1 MKPELTKDIRY
12 IGVDDL
18 DIDLFEGQYKVP
30 EGISYNSYLILDEK
44 VAVMDTADRRKGDEW
59 HRNLTEALAGR
70 TPDYL
75 VVHHMEPDHAS
86 LIARVAEEFPA
97 LQIVLSAQAQ
107 KMLPQFFDQDLSNR
121 LIQVK
126 EGDSLSLGSHTLHFI
141 LAPMV
146 HWPEVMV
153 SYEDSEKVLFS
164 ADGFGTFGAISENLP
179 WIREARRYFINIVG
193 KYGPSVQGLLKKA
206 AALDIETIAPLHGPV
221 LSDKLEEY
229 IGYYDTW
236 SRYEAEEEGIVIP
249 YASAH
254 GNTKEAALFMA
265 DLLEKAGQKV
275 IPMDLNR
282 EDMAKAVENAFRY
295 DRMILAA
302 ITYDGALFPAM
313 EDFLYHL
320 EIKNFQKRKVGIIEN
335 GSWGP
340 LAGKKMREH
349 LESMKEI
356 EIVEPVVTI
365 RTRRQSK
372 DQAQFEALRDAML

>member
-1 MKPELTKDIRY
+1 MDISEQIRY
-12 IGVDDL
+12 VGCDDRSL
-18 DIDLFEGQYKVP
+18 DLFESQYPIPNGV
-30 EGISYNSYLILDEK
+30 SYNSYVILDEK
-44 VAVMDTADRRKGDEW
+44 IAIMDTVDKRAGEEW
-59 HRNLTEALAGR
+59 LKKVEKLLGEK

-75 VVHHMEPDHAS
+75 VVHHLEPDHSANIGV
-86 LIARVAEEFPA
+86 LADRYPKM
-97 LQIVLSAQAQ
+97 QIVLTAKAAA
-107 KMLPQFFDQDLSNR
+107 MLPQFFDQDLSNR

-179 WIREARRYFINIVG
+179 WIREARRYFINIVV

>member
-1 MKPELTKDIRY
+1 MDISEQIRY
-12 IGVDDL
+12 VGCDDRSL
-18 DIDLFEGQYKVP
+18 DLFESQYPIPNGV
-30 EGISYNSYLILDEK
+30 SYNSYVILDEK
-44 VAVMDTADRRKGDEW
+44 IAIMDTVDKRAGEEW
-59 HRNLTEALAGR
+59 LKKVEKLLGEK

-75 VVHHMEPDHAS
+75 VVHHLEPDHSANIGV
-86 LIARVAEEFPA
+86 LADRYPKM
-97 LQIVLSAQAQ
+97 QIVLTAKAAA
-107 KMLPQFFDQDLSNR
+107 MLPQFFDQDLSNR

-265 DLLEKAGQKV
+265 ELLEKAGQKV

>member
-1 MKPELTKDIRY
+1 MDISEQIRY
-12 IGVDDL
+12 VGCDDRSL
-18 DIDLFEGQYKVP
+18 DLFESQYPIPNGV
-30 EGISYNSYLILDEK
+30 SYNSYVILDEK
-44 VAVMDTADRRKGDEW
+44 IAIMDTVDKRTGEEW
-59 HRNLTEALAGR
+59 LKKVEKLLGEK

-75 VVHHMEPDHAS
+75 VVHHLEPDHSANIGV
-86 LIARVAEEFPA
+86 LADRYPKM
-97 LQIVLSAQAQ
+97 QIVLTAKAAA
-107 KMLPQFFDQDLSNR
+107 MLPQFFDQDLSNR

-221 LSDKLEEY
+221 LSDKLEAY

-265 DLLEKAGQKV
+265 ELLEKAGQKV

>member
-1 MKPELTKDIRY
+1 MDISEQIRY
-12 IGVDDL
+12 VGCDDRSL
-18 DIDLFEGQYKVP
+18 DLFESQYPIPNGV
-30 EGISYNSYLILDEK
+30 SYNSYVILDEK
-44 VAVMDTADRRKGDEW
+44 IAIMDTVDKRAGEEW
-59 HRNLTEALAGR
+59 LKKVEKLLGEK

-75 VVHHMEPDHAS
+75 VVHHLEPDHSANIGV
-86 LIARVAEEFPA
+86 LADRYPKM
-97 LQIVLSAQAQ
+97 QIVLTAKAAA
-107 KMLPQFFDQDLSNR
+107 MLPQFFDQDLSNR

-313 EDFLYHL
+313 EDFLCHL

>member
-1 MKPELTKDIRY
+1 MDISEQIRY
-12 IGVDDL
+12 VGCDDRSL
-18 DIDLFEGQYKVP
+18 DLFESQYPIPNGV
-30 EGISYNSYLILDEK
+30 SYNSYVILDEK
-44 VAVMDTADRRKGDEW
+44 IAIMDTVDKRAGEEW
-59 HRNLTEALAGR
+59 LKKVEKLLCEK

-75 VVHHMEPDHAS
+75 VVHHLEPDHSANIGV
-86 LIARVAEEFPA
+86 LADRYPKM
-97 LQIVLSAQAQ
+97 QIVLTAKAAA
-107 KMLPQFFDQDLSNR
+107 MLPQFFDQDLSNR

-265 DLLEKAGQKV
+265 ELLEKAGQKV

>member
-1 MKPELTKDIRY
+1 MDISEQIRY
-12 IGVDDL
+12 VGCDDRSL
-18 DIDLFEGQYKVP
+18 DLFESQYPIPCGV
-30 EGISYNSYLILDEK
+30 SYNSYVILDEK
-44 VAVMDTADRRKGDEW
+44 IAIMDTVDKRAGEEW
-59 HRNLTEALAGR
+59 LKKVEKLLGEK

-75 VVHHMEPDHAS
+75 VVHHLEPDHSANIGV
-86 LIARVAEEFPA
+86 LADRYPKM
-97 LQIVLSAQAQ
+97 QIVLTAKAAA
-107 KMLPQFFDQDLSNR
+107 MLPQFFDQDLSNR

-236 SRYEAEEEGIVIP
+236 SRYEAEEEGILIP

>member
-1 MKPELTKDIRY
+1 MDISEQIRY
-12 IGVDDL
+12 VGCDDRSL
-18 DIDLFEGQYKVP
+18 DLFESQYPIPNGV
-30 EGISYNSYLILDEK
+30 SYNSYVIQDEK
-44 VAVMDTADRRKGDEW
+44 IAIMDTVDKRAGEEW
-59 HRNLTEALAGR
+59 LKKVEKLLGEK

-75 VVHHMEPDHAS
+75 VVHHLEPDHSANIGV
-86 LIARVAEEFPA
+86 LADRYPKM
-97 LQIVLSAQAQ
+97 QIVLTAKAAA
-107 KMLPQFFDQDLSNR
+107 MLPQFFDQDLSNR

-265 DLLEKAGQKV
+265 ELLEKAGQKV

>member
-1 MKPELTKDIRY
+1 MDISEQIRY
-12 IGVDDL
+12 VGCDDRSL
-18 DIDLFEGQYKVP
+18 DLFESQYPIPNGV
-30 EGISYNSYLILDEK
+30 SYNSYVILDEK
-44 VAVMDTADRRKGDEW
+44 IAIMDTVDKRAGEEW
-59 HRNLTEALAGR
+59 LKKVEKLLGEK

-75 VVHHMEPDHAS
+75 VVHHLEPDHSANIGV
-86 LIARVAEEFPA
+86 LADRYPKM
-97 LQIVLSAQAQ
+97 QIVLTAKAAA
-107 KMLPQFFDQDLSNR
+107 MLPQFFDQDLSNR

-126 EGDSLSLGSHTLHFI
+126 EGDSLSLGSHTLHFV

-221 LSDKLEEY
+221 LSGKLEEY

-254 GNTKEAALFMA
+254 GNTREAALFMA

>member
-1 MKPELTKDIRY
+1 MDISEQIRY
-12 IGVDDL
+12 VGCDDRSL
-18 DIDLFEGQYKVP
+18 DLFESQYPIPNGV
-30 EGISYNSYLILDEK
+30 SYNSYVILDEK
-44 VAVMDTADRRKGDEW
+44 IAIMDTVDKR
-59 HRNLTEALAGR
+59 AGEGWLKKVEKLLGEK

-75 VVHHMEPDHAS
+75 VVHHLEPDHSANIGV
-86 LIARVAEEFPA
+86 LADRYPKM
-97 LQIVLSAQAQ
+97 QIVLTAKAAA
-107 KMLPQFFDQDLSNR
+107 MLPQFFDQDLSNR

>member
-1 MKPELTKDIRY
+1 MDISEQIRY
-12 IGVDDL
+12 VGCDDRSL
-18 DIDLFEGQYKVP
+18 DLFESQYPIPNGV
-30 EGISYNSYLILDEK
+30 SYNSYVILDEK
-44 VAVMDTADRRKGDEW
+44 IAIMDTVDKRAGEEW
-59 HRNLTEALAGR
+59 LKKVEKLLGEK

-75 VVHHMEPDHAS
+75 VVHHLEPDHSANIGV
-86 LIARVAEEFPA
+86 LADRYPKM
-97 LQIVLSAQAQ
+97 QIVLTAKAAA
-107 KMLPQFFDQDLSNR
+107 MLPQFFDQDLSNR

-236 SRYEAEEEGIVIP
+236 SRYEVEEEGIVIP

-265 DLLEKAGQKV
+265 ELLEKAGQKV

>member
-1 MKPELTKDIRY
+1 MDISEQIRY
-12 IGVDDL
+12 VGCDDRSL
-18 DIDLFEGQYKVP
+18 DLFESQYPIPNGV
-30 EGISYNSYLILDEK
+30 SYNSYVILDEK
-44 VAVMDTADRRKGDEW
+44 IAIMDTVDKRAGEEW
-59 HRNLTEALAGR
+59 LKKVEKLLGEK

-75 VVHHMEPDHAS
+75 VVHHLEPDHSANIGV
-86 LIARVAEEFPA
+86 LADRYPKM
-97 LQIVLSAQAQ
+97 QIVLTAKAAA
-107 KMLPQFFDQDLSNR
+107 MLPQFFDQDLSNR

-193 KYGPSVQGLLKKA
+193 KYGSSVQGLLKKA

-265 DLLEKAGQKV
+265 ELLEKAGQKV

>member
-1 MKPELTKDIRY
+1 MDISEQIRY
-12 IGVDDL
+12 VGCDDRSL
-18 DIDLFEGQYKVP
+18 DLFESQYPIPNGV
-30 EGISYNSYLILDEK
+30 SYNSYVILDEK
-44 VAVMDTADRRKGDEW
+44 IAIMDTVDKR
-59 HRNLTEALAGR
+59 AGEGWLKKVEKLLGEK

-75 VVHHMEPDHAS
+75 VVHHLEPDHSANIGV
-86 LIARVAEEFPA
+86 LADRYPKM
-97 LQIVLSAQAQ
+97 QIVLTAKAAA
-107 KMLPQFFDQDLSNR
+107 MLPQFFDQDLSNR

-265 DLLEKAGQKV
+265 ELLEKAGQKV

>member
-1 MKPELTKDIRY
+1 MDISEQIRY
-12 IGVDDL
+12 VGCDDRSL
-18 DIDLFEGQYKVP
+18 DLFESQYPIPNGV
-30 EGISYNSYLILDEK
+30 SYNSYVILDEK
-44 VAVMDTADRRKGDEW
+44 IAIMDTVDKRAGEEW
-59 HRNLTEALAGR
+59 LKKVENLLGEK

-75 VVHHMEPDHAS
+75 VVHHLEPDHSANIGV
-86 LIARVAEEFPA
+86 LADRYPKM
-97 LQIVLSAQAQ
+97 QIVLTAKAAA
-107 KMLPQFFDQDLSNR
+107 MLPQFFDQDLSNR

-193 KYGPSVQGLLKKA
+193 KYGPCVQGLLKKA

-236 SRYEAEEEGIVIP
+236 SRYEAEEEGILIP

>member
-1 MKPELTKDIRY
+1 MDISEQIRY
-12 IGVDDL
+12 VGCDDRSL
-18 DIDLFEGQYKVP
+18 DLFESQYPIPNGV
-30 EGISYNSYLILDEK
+30 SYNSYVILDEK
-44 VAVMDTADRRKGDEW
+44 IAIMDTVDKRAGEEW
-59 HRNLTEALAGR
+59 LKKVEKLLGEK

-75 VVHHMEPDHAS
+75 VVHHLEPDHSANIGV
-86 LIARVAEEFPA
+86 LADRYPKM
-97 LQIVLSAQAQ
+97 QIVLTAKAAA
-107 KMLPQFFDQDLSNR
+107 MLPQFFDQDLSNR

-126 EGDSLSLGSHTLHFI
+126 EGDSLSLGSHTLHFV

-221 LSDKLEEY
+221 LSGKLEEY

>member
-1 MKPELTKDIRY
+1 MDISEQIRY
-12 IGVDDL
+12 VGCDDRSL
-18 DIDLFEGQYKVP
+18 DLFESQYPIPNGV
-30 EGISYNSYLILDEK
+30 SYNSYVILDEK
-44 VAVMDTADRRKGDEW
+44 IAIMDTVDKRTGEEW
-59 HRNLTEALAGR
+59 LKKVEKLLGEK

-75 VVHHMEPDHAS
+75 VVHHLEPDHSANIGV
-86 LIARVAEEFPA
+86 LADRYPKM
-97 LQIVLSAQAQ
+97 QIVLTAKAAA
-107 KMLPQFFDQDLSNR
+107 MLPQFFDQDLSNR

-164 ADGFGTFGAISENLP
+164 ADGFGTFGSISENLP

-206 AALDIETIAPLHGPV
+206 AALDIETIAPLHGPL

>member
-1 MKPELTKDIRY
+1 MDISEQIRY
-12 IGVDDL
+12 VGCDDRSL
-18 DIDLFEGQYKVP
+18 DLFESQYPIPNGV
-30 EGISYNSYLILDEK
+30 SYNSYVILDEK
-44 VAVMDTADRRKGDEW
+44 IAIMDTVDKRAGEEW
-59 HRNLTEALAGR
+59 LKKVEKLLGEK

-75 VVHHMEPDHAS
+75 VVHHLEPDHSANIGV
-86 LIARVAEEFPA
+86 LADRYPKM
-97 LQIVLSAQAQ
+97 QIVLTAKAAA
-107 KMLPQFFDQDLSNR
+107 MLPQFFDQDLSNR

-265 DLLEKAGQKV
+265 ELLEKAGQKV
-275 IPMDLNR
+275 ILMDLNR

>member
-1 MKPELTKDIRY
+1 MDISEQIRY
-12 IGVDDL
+12 VGCDDRSL
-18 DIDLFEGQYKVP
+18 DLFESQYPIPNGV
-30 EGISYNSYLILDEK
+30 SYNSYVILDEK
-44 VAVMDTADRRKGDEW
+44 IAIMDTVDKRAGEEW
-59 HRNLTEALAGR
+59 LKKVEKLLGEK

-75 VVHHMEPDHAS
+75 VVHHLEPDHSANIGV
-86 LIARVAEEFPA
+86 LADRYPKM
-97 LQIVLSAQAQ
+97 QIVLTAKAAA
-107 KMLPQFFDQDLSNR
+107 MLPQFFDQDLSNR

-236 SRYEAEEEGIVIP
+236 SRYEAEEEGILIP

>member
-1 MKPELTKDIRY
+1 MDISEQIRY
-12 IGVDDL
+12 VGCDDRSL
-18 DIDLFEGQYKVP
+18 DLFESQYPIPNGV
-30 EGISYNSYLILDEK
+30 SYNSYVILDEK
-44 VAVMDTADRRKGDEW
+44 IAIMDTVDKRTGEEW
-59 HRNLTEALAGR
+59 LKKVEKLLGEK

-75 VVHHMEPDHAS
+75 VVHHLEPDHSANIGV
-86 LIARVAEEFPA
+86 LADRYPKM
-97 LQIVLSAQAQ
+97 QIVLTAKAAA
-107 KMLPQFFDQDLSNR
+107 MLPQFFDQDLSNR

-126 EGDSLSLGSHTLHFI
+126 EGGSLSLGSHTLHFI

-206 AALDIETIAPLHGPV
+206 AALDIETIAPLHGPL

>member
-1 MKPELTKDIRY
+1 MDISEQIRY
-12 IGVDDL
+12 VGCDDRSL
-18 DIDLFEGQYKVP
+18 DLFESQYPIPNGV
-30 EGISYNSYLILDEK
+30 SYNSYVILDEK
-44 VAVMDTADRRKGDEW
+44 IAIMDTVDKRAGEEW
-59 HRNLTEALAGR
+59 LKKVEKLLGEK

-75 VVHHMEPDHAS
+75 VVHHLEPDHSANIGV
-86 LIARVAEEFPA
+86 LADRYPKM
-97 LQIVLSAQAQ
+97 QIVLTAKAAA
-107 KMLPQFFDQDLSNR
+107 MLPQFFDQDLSNR

-193 KYGPSVQGLLKKA
+193 KFGPSVQGLLKKA

-236 SRYEAEEEGIVIP
+236 SRYEAEEEGILIP

-265 DLLEKAGQKV
+265 ELLEKAGQKV

-372 DQAQFEALRDAML
+372 DQVQFEALRDAML

>member
-1 MKPELTKDIRY
+1 MDISEQIRY
-12 IGVDDL
+12 VGCDDRSL
-18 DIDLFEGQYKVP
+18 DLFESQYPIPNGV
-30 EGISYNSYLILDEK
+30 SYNSYVILDGK
-44 VAVMDTADRRKGDEW
+44 IAIMDTVDKRAGEEW
-59 HRNLTEALAGR
+59 LKKVEKLLGEK

-75 VVHHMEPDHAS
+75 VVHHLEPDHSANIGV
-86 LIARVAEEFPA
+86 LADHYPKM
-97 LQIVLSAQAQ
+97 QIVLTAKAAA
-107 KMLPQFFDQDLSNR
+107 MLPQFFDQDLSNR

-265 DLLEKAGQKV
+265 ELLEKAGQKV

>member
-1 MKPELTKDIRY
+1 MDISEQIRY
-12 IGVDDL
+12 VGCDDRSL
-18 DIDLFEGQYKVP
+18 DLFESQYPIPNGV
-30 EGISYNSYLILDEK
+30 SYNSYVILDEK
-44 VAVMDTADRRKGDEW
+44 IAIMDTVDKRAGEEW
-59 HRNLTEALAGR
+59 LKKVEKLLGEK

-75 VVHHMEPDHAS
+75 VVHHLEPDHSANIGV
-86 LIARVAEEFPA
+86 LADRYPKM
-97 LQIVLSAQAQ
+97 QIVLTAKAAA
-107 KMLPQFFDQDLSNR
+107 MLPQFFDQDLSNR

-126 EGDSLSLGSHTLHFI
+126 EGDSLSLGSHTLHFV

-236 SRYEAEEEGIVIP
+236 SRYEAEEEGILIP

-265 DLLEKAGQKV
+265 ELLEKAGQKV

>member
-1 MKPELTKDIRY
+1 MDISEQIRY
-12 IGVDDL
+12 VGCDDRSL
-18 DIDLFEGQYKVP
+18 DLFESQYPIPCGV
-30 EGISYNSYLILDEK
+30 SYNSYVILDEK
-44 VAVMDTADRRKGDEW
+44 IAIMDTVDKRAGEEW
-59 HRNLTEALAGR
+59 LKKVEKLLGEKK
-70 TPDYL
+70 PDYL
-75 VVHHMEPDHAS
+75 VVHHLEPDHSANIGV
-86 LIARVAEEFPA
+86 LADRYPKM
-97 LQIVLSAQAQ
+97 QIVLTAKAAA
-107 KMLPQFFDQDLSNR
+107 MLPQFFDQDLSNR

-206 AALDIETIAPLHGPV
+206 VALDIETIAPLHGPV

-275 IPMDLNR
+275 IPIDLNR

-372 DQAQFEALRDAML
+372 DQAQFEALRDVML

>member
-1 MKPELTKDIRY
+1 MDISEQIRY
-12 IGVDDL
+12 VGCDDRSL
-18 DIDLFEGQYKVP
+18 DLFESQYPIPNGV
-30 EGISYNSYLILDEK
+30 SYNSYVILDEK
-44 VAVMDTADRRKGDEW
+44 IAIMDTVDKRAGEEW
-59 HRNLTEALAGR
+59 LKKVEKLLGEK

-75 VVHHMEPDHAS
+75 VVHHLEPDHSANIGV
-86 LIARVAEEFPA
+86 LADRYPKM
-97 LQIVLSAQAQ
+97 QIVLTAKAAA
-107 KMLPQFFDQDLSNR
+107 MLPQFFDQDLSNR

-126 EGDSLSLGSHTLHFI
+126 EGDSLSLGSHTLHFV

-254 GNTKEAALFMA
+254 GNTREAALFMA

-365 RTRRQSK
+365 RTRRLSK

>member
-1 MKPELTKDIRY
+1 MDISEQIRY
-12 IGVDDL
+12 VGCDDRSL
-18 DIDLFEGQYKVP
+18 DLFESQYPIPNGV
-30 EGISYNSYLILDEK
+30 SYNSYVILDEK
-44 VAVMDTADRRKGDEW
+44 IAIMDTVDKRTGEEW
-59 HRNLTEALAGR
+59 LKKVEKLLGEK

-75 VVHHMEPDHAS
+75 VVHHLEPDHSANIGV
-86 LIARVAEEFPA
+86 LADRYPKM
-97 LQIVLSAQAQ
+97 QIVLTAKAAA
-107 KMLPQFFDQDLSNR
+107 MLPQFFDQDLSNR

-206 AALDIETIAPLHGPV
+206 AALDIETIAPLHGPL

-265 DLLEKAGQKV
+265 ELLEKAGQKV

>member
-1 MKPELTKDIRY
+1 MDISEQIRY
-12 IGVDDL
+12 VGCDDRSL
-18 DIDLFEGQYKVP
+18 DLFESQYPIPNGV
-30 EGISYNSYLILDEK
+30 SYNSYVILDEK
-44 VAVMDTADRRKGDEW
+44 IAIMDTVDKRAGEEW
-59 HRNLTEALAGR
+59 LKKVEKLLGEK

-75 VVHHMEPDHAS
+75 VVHHLEPDHSANIGV
-86 LIARVAEEFPA
+86 LADRYPKM
-97 LQIVLSAQAQ
+97 QIVLTAKAAA
-107 KMLPQFFDQDLSNR
+107 MLPQFFDQDLSNR

-126 EGDSLSLGSHTLHFI
+126 EGDSLSLGSHTLHFV

-236 SRYEAEEEGIVIP
+236 SRYEAEEEGILIP

>member
-1 MKPELTKDIRY
+1 MDISEQIRY
-12 IGVDDL
+12 VGCDDRSL
-18 DIDLFEGQYKVP
+18 DLFESQYPIPNGV
-30 EGISYNSYLILDEK
+30 SYNSYVILDEK
-44 VAVMDTADRRKGDEW
+44 IAIMDTVDKRAGEEW
-59 HRNLTEALAGR
+59 LKKVENLLGEK

-75 VVHHMEPDHAS
+75 VVHHLEPDHSANIGV
-86 LIARVAEEFPA
+86 LADRYPKM
-97 LQIVLSAQAQ
+97 QIVLTAKAAA
-107 KMLPQFFDQDLSNR
+107 MLPQFFDQDLSNR

-206 AALDIETIAPLHGPV
+206 ATLDIETIAPLHGPV

-236 SRYEAEEEGIVIP
+236 SRYEAEEEGILIP

-265 DLLEKAGQKV
+265 ELLEKAGQKV

>member
-1 MKPELTKDIRY
+1 MDISEQIRY
-12 IGVDDL
+12 VGCDDRSL
-18 DIDLFEGQYKVP
+18 DLFESQYPIPCGV
-30 EGISYNSYLILDEK
+30 SYNSYVILDEK
-44 VAVMDTADRRKGDEW
+44 IAIMDTVDKRAGEEW
-59 HRNLTEALAGR
+59 LKKVEKLLGEK

-75 VVHHMEPDHAS
+75 VVHHLEPDHSANIGV
-86 LIARVAEEFPA
+86 LADRYPKM
-97 LQIVLSAQAQ
+97 QIVLTAKAAA
-107 KMLPQFFDQDLSNR
+107 MLPQFFDQDLSNR

-193 KYGPSVQGLLKKA
+193 KYGPCVQGLLKKA

-236 SRYEAEEEGIVIP
+236 SRYEAEEEGILIP

>member
-1 MKPELTKDIRY
+1 MDISEQIRY
-12 IGVDDL
+12 VGCDDRSL
-18 DIDLFEGQYKVP
+18 DLFESQYPIPNGV
-30 EGISYNSYLILDEK
+30 SYNSYVILDEK
-44 VAVMDTADRRKGDEW
+44 IAVMDTVDKRAGEEW
-59 HRNLTEALAGR
+59 LKKVEKLLGEK

-75 VVHHMEPDHAS
+75 VVHHLEPDHSANIGV
-86 LIARVAEEFPA
+86 LADRYPKM
-97 LQIVLSAQAQ
+97 QIVLTAKAAA
-107 KMLPQFFDQDLSNR
+107 MLPQFFDQDLSNR

-126 EGDSLSLGSHTLHFI
+126 EGDSLSLGSHTLHFV

-254 GNTKEAALFMA
+254 GNTREAALFMA

>member
-1 MKPELTKDIRY
+1 MDISEQIRY
-12 IGVDDL
+12 VGCDDRSL
-18 DIDLFEGQYKVP
+18 DLFESQYPIPNGV
-30 EGISYNSYLILDEK
+30 SYNSYVILDEK
-44 VAVMDTADRRKGDEW
+44 IAIMDTVDKRAGEEW
-59 HRNLTEALAGR
+59 LKKVEKLLGEK

-75 VVHHMEPDHAS
+75 VVHHLEPDHSANIGV
-86 LIARVAEEFPA
+86 LADRYPKM
-97 LQIVLSAQAQ
+97 QIVLTAKAAA
-107 KMLPQFFDQDLSNR
+107 MLPQFFDQDLSNR

-141 LAPMV
+141 LAPMI

-164 ADGFGTFGAISENLP
+164 ADGFGTFGSISENLP

-206 AALDIETIAPLHGPV
+206 AALDIETIAPLHGPL

>member
-1 MKPELTKDIRY
+1 MDISEQIRY
-12 IGVDDL
+12 VGCDDRSL
-18 DIDLFEGQYKVP
+18 DLFESQYPIPNGV
-30 EGISYNSYLILDEK
+30 SYNSYVILDEK
-44 VAVMDTADRRKGDEW
+44 IAIMDTVDKRAGEEW
-59 HRNLTEALAGR
+59 LKKVEKLLGEK

-75 VVHHMEPDHAS
+75 VVHHLEPDHSANIGV
-86 LIARVAEEFPA
+86 LADRYPKM
-97 LQIVLSAQAQ
+97 QIVLTAKAAA
-107 KMLPQFFDQDLSNR
+107 MLPQFFDQDLSNR

-236 SRYEAEEEGIVIP
+236 SRYEAEEEGILIP

-265 DLLEKAGQKV
+265 ELLEKAGQKV

-372 DQAQFEALRDAML
+372 DQVQFEALRDAML

>member
-1 MKPELTKDIRY
+1 MDISEQIRY
-12 IGVDDL
+12 VGCDDRSL
-18 DIDLFEGQYKVP
+18 DLFESQYPIPNGV
-30 EGISYNSYLILDEK
+30 SYNSYVILDEK
-44 VAVMDTADRRKGDEW
+44 IAIMDTVDKRAGEEW
-59 HRNLTEALAGR
+59 LKKVEKLLGEK

-75 VVHHMEPDHAS
+75 VVHHLEPDHSANIGV
-86 LIARVAEEFPA
+86 LADRYPKM
-97 LQIVLSAQAQ
+97 QIVLTAKAAA
-107 KMLPQFFDQDLSNR
+107 MLPQFFDQDLSNR

-126 EGDSLSLGSHTLHFI
+126 EGDSLSLGSHTLHFV

-236 SRYEAEEEGIVIP
+236 SRYEAEEEGILIP

-349 LESMKEI
+349 LESMKAI

>member
-1 MKPELTKDIRY
+1 MDISEQIRY
-12 IGVDDL
+12 VGCDDRSL
-18 DIDLFEGQYKVP
+18 DLFESQYPIPYGV
-30 EGISYNSYLILDEK
+30 SYNSYVILDEK
-44 VAVMDTADRRKGDEW
+44 IAIMDTVDKRAGEEW
-59 HRNLTEALAGR
+59 LKKVEKLLGEK

-75 VVHHMEPDHAS
+75 VVHHLEPDHSANIGV
-86 LIARVAEEFPA
+86 LADRYPKM
-97 LQIVLSAQAQ
+97 QIVLTAKAAA
-107 KMLPQFFDQDLSNR
+107 MLPQFFDQDLSNR

-126 EGDSLSLGSHTLHFI
+126 EGDSLSLGSHTLHFV

-206 AALDIETIAPLHGPV
+206 AALDIETIAPLHGPL

>member
-1 MKPELTKDIRY
+1 MDISEQIRY
-12 IGVDDL
+12 VGCDDRSL
-18 DIDLFEGQYKVP
+18 DLFESQYPIPNGV
-30 EGISYNSYLILDEK
+30 SYNSYVILDEK
-44 VAVMDTADRRKGDEW
+44 IAIMDTVDKRAGEEW
-59 HRNLTEALAGR
+59 LKKVENLLGEK

-75 VVHHMEPDHAS
+75 VVHHLEPDHSANIGV
-86 LIARVAEEFPA
+86 LADRYPKM
-97 LQIVLSAQAQ
+97 QIVLTAKAAA
-107 KMLPQFFDQDLSNR
+107 MLPQFFDQDLSNR

-206 AALDIETIAPLHGPV
+206 AALDIETIAPLHGPL

>member
-1 MKPELTKDIRY
+1 MDISEQIRY
-12 IGVDDL
+12 VGCDDRSL
-18 DIDLFEGQYKVP
+18 DLFESQYPIPNGV
-30 EGISYNSYLILDEK
+30 SYNSYVILDEK
-44 VAVMDTADRRKGDEW
+44 IAIMDTVDKRTGEEW
-59 HRNLTEALAGR
+59 LKKVEKLLGEK

-75 VVHHMEPDHAS
+75 VVHHLEPDHSANIGV
-86 LIARVAEEFPA
+86 LADRYPKM
-97 LQIVLSAQAQ
+97 QIVLTVKAAA
-107 KMLPQFFDQDLSNR
+107 MLPQFFDQDLSNR

-206 AALDIETIAPLHGPV
+206 AALDIETIAPLHGPL

>member
-1 MKPELTKDIRY
+1 MDISEQIRY
-12 IGVDDL
+12 VGCDDRSL
-18 DIDLFEGQYKVP
+18 DLFESQYPIPNGV
-30 EGISYNSYLILDEK
+30 SYNSYVILDEK
-44 VAVMDTADRRKGDEW
+44 IAIMDTVDKRTGEEW
-59 HRNLTEALAGR
+59 LKKVEKLLGEK

-75 VVHHMEPDHAS
+75 VVHHLEPDHSANIGV
-86 LIARVAEEFPA
+86 LADRYPKM
-97 LQIVLSAQAQ
+97 QIVLTAKAAA
-107 KMLPQFFDQDLSNR
+107 MLPQFFDQDLSNR

-206 AALDIETIAPLHGPV
+206 AALDIETIAPLHGPL

-265 DLLEKAGQKV
+265 ELLEKAGQKV

-372 DQAQFEALRDAML
+372 DQSQFEALRDAML

>member
-1 MKPELTKDIRY
+1 MDISEQIRY
-12 IGVDDL
+12 VGCDDRSL
-18 DIDLFEGQYKVP
+18 DLFESQYPIPNGV
-30 EGISYNSYLILDEK
+30 SYNSYVILDEK
-44 VAVMDTADRRKGDEW
+44 IAIMDTVDKRAGEEW
-59 HRNLTEALAGR
+59 LKKVEKLLGEK

-75 VVHHMEPDHAS
+75 VVHHLEPDHSANIGV
-86 LIARVAEEFPA
+86 LADRYPKM
-97 LQIVLSAQAQ
+97 QIVLTAKAAA
-107 KMLPQFFDQDLSNR
+107 MLPQFFDQDLSNR

-282 EDMAKAVENAFRY
+282 EDMAKAVENEFRY

>member
-1 MKPELTKDIRY
+1 MDISEQIRY
-12 IGVDDL
+12 VGCDDRSL
-18 DIDLFEGQYKVP
+18 DLFESQYPIPNGV
-30 EGISYNSYLILDEK
+30 SYNSYVILDEK
-44 VAVMDTADRRKGDEW
+44 IAIMDTVDKRAGEEW
-59 HRNLTEALAGR
+59 LKKVENLLGEK

-75 VVHHMEPDHAS
+75 VVHHLEPDHSANIGV
-86 LIARVAEEFPA
+86 LADRYPKM
-97 LQIVLSAQAQ
+97 QIVLTAKAAA
-107 KMLPQFFDQDLSNR
+107 MLPQFFDQDLSNR

-254 GNTKEAALFMA
+254 GNTKEAALFMG

-282 EDMAKAVENAFRY
+282 DDMAKAVENAFRY

>member
-1 MKPELTKDIRY
+1 MDISEQTRY
-12 IGVDDL
+12 VGCDDRSL
-18 DIDLFEGQYKVP
+18 DLFESQYPIPNGV
-30 EGISYNSYLILDEK
+30 SYNSYVILDEK
-44 VAVMDTADRRKGDEW
+44 IAIMDTVDKRAGEEW
-59 HRNLTEALAGR
+59 LKKVEKLLGEK

-75 VVHHMEPDHAS
+75 VVHHLEPDHSANIGV
-86 LIARVAEEFPA
+86 LADRYPKM
-97 LQIVLSAQAQ
+97 QIVLTAKAAA
-107 KMLPQFFDQDLSNR
+107 MLPQFFDQDLSNR

-126 EGDSLSLGSHTLHFI
+126 EGDSLSLGSHTLHFV

-236 SRYEAEEEGIVIP
+236 SRYEAEEEGILIP

-365 RTRRQSK
+365 RTRIQSK

>member
-1 MKPELTKDIRY
+1 MDISEQIRY
-12 IGVDDL
+12 VGCDDRSL
-18 DIDLFEGQYKVP
+18 DLFESQYPIPNGV
-30 EGISYNSYLILDEK
+30 SYNSYVILDEK
-44 VAVMDTADRRKGDEW
+44 IAIMDTVDKRTGEEW
-59 HRNLTEALAGR
+59 LKKVEKLLGEK

-75 VVHHMEPDHAS
+75 VVHHLEPDHSANIGV
-86 LIARVAEEFPA
+86 LADRYPKM
-97 LQIVLSAQAQ
+97 QIVLTAKAAA
-107 KMLPQFFDQDLSNR
+107 MLPQFFDQDLSNR

-206 AALDIETIAPLHGPV
+206 AALDIETIAPLHGPL

-249 YASAH
+249 YGSAH

-265 DLLEKAGQKV
+265 ELLEKAGQKV

>member
-1 MKPELTKDIRY
+1 MDISEQIRY
-12 IGVDDL
+12 VGCDDRSL
-18 DIDLFEGQYKVP
+18 DLFESQYPIPNGV
-30 EGISYNSYLILDEK
+30 SYNSYVILDEK
-44 VAVMDTADRRKGDEW
+44 IAIMDTVDKRAGEEW
-59 HRNLTEALAGR
+59 LKKVEKLLGEK

-75 VVHHMEPDHAS
+75 VVHHLEPDHSANIGV
-86 LIARVAEEFPA
+86 LADRYPKM
-97 LQIVLSAQAQ
+97 QIVLTAKAAA
-107 KMLPQFFDQDLSNR
+107 MLPQFFDQDLSNR

-206 AALDIETIAPLHGPV
+206 ATLDIETIAPLHGPV

-275 IPMDLNR
+275 NPMDLNR